1 MEDRKKNVILLVGVK
16 PAVNFYLRKVL
27 VPVYEVVEAPVGAE
41 RFIKLVRKLLPDVV
55 IFYISTRDTDGTE
68 VCKALRNDQTNGYI
82 PLILILSKGSEEFII
97 KGFENGA
104 DDCIVWPFNVNI
116 LKARIKNLVD
126 NRRQFLDKIRLWAML
141 QPVQPN
147 VTHDDSKF
155 VEQLRRIIED
165 NLSNPLF
172 SVEKLCH
179 KLYMSRASMYR
190 KIRFLTGESPQL
202 FIRSY
207 RLKRA
212 AQLLEKNYGNVTEIC
227 FRVGFTSTAYFTK
240 CFKEKFHHSPKTYA
254 RVLDNGSSN
263 LSSFPDHTRELE
275 TGGLKNYR
283 LT

>member
-1 MEDRKKNVILLVGVK
+1 MAGRMKNVIMLVIDK
-16 PAVNFYLRKVL
+16 PAVRFHLREVL
-27 VPVYEVVEAPVGAE
+27 VPVYEVVEAPDGTKG
-41 RFIKLVRKLLPDVV
+41 FIKLVQKLLPDVV
-55 IFYISTRDTDGTE
+55 ICYICTRDTDGTE

-97 KGFENGA
+97 KGFESGA

-126 NRRQFLDKIRLWAML
+126 YRRQFLDKIRLWSVL

-147 VTHDDSKF
+147 VTHVDSTF
-155 VEQLRRIIED
+155 VEQLCGIIEK

-190 KIRFLTGESPQL
+190 KIRSLTGESPQL

-227 FRVGFTSTAYFTK
+227 FRVGFTSTAYFFNLF
-240 CFKEKFHHSPKTYA
+240 FK
-254 RVLDNGSSN
+254 N
-263 LSSFPDHTRELE
+263 FPQ
-275 TGGLKNYR
+275 
-283 LT
+283 

>member
-1 MEDRKKNVILLVGVK
+1 
-16 PAVNFYLRKVL
+16 VL
-27 VPVYEVVEAPVGAE
+27 VPVYEVVEAPLSAE
-41 RFIKLVRKLLPDVV
+41 RFIKLVQQFLPDLV
-55 IFYISTRDTDGTE
+55 ICYISIMDMDGTE
-68 VCKALRNDQTNGYI
+68 VCKALRNDKTNGYI
-82 PLILILSKGSEEFII
+82 PLILILSKRSEEFII
-97 KGFENGA
+97 KGFESGA

-126 NRRQFLDKIRLWAML
+126 YRRQFLDKIRLWAML
-141 QPVQPN
+141 QPVQPD
-147 VTHDDSKF
+147 VTHIDSTF
-155 VEQLRRIIED
+155 VEQLRRIIEE

-263 LSSFPDHTRELE
+263 ILPSPDHTRELE
-275 TGGLKNYR
+275 TGGMKNYR